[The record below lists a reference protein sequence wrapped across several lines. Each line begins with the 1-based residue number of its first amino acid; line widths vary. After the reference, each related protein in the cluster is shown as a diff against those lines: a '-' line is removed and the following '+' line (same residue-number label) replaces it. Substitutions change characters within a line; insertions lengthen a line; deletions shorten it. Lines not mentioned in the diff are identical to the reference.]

1 LSQPGWISAD
11 GDAVLVQVRLQP
23 RASRNGITGER
34 AGRLAVRVAAAPVD
48 GRANA
53 ALCKLLAKA
62 AGVPRSSVVIVQGES
77 AREKVV
83 RIEGAAVADLAARLE
98 PR

>member
-1 LSQPGWISAD
+1 MSEPGWISDD
-11 GDAVLVQVRLQP
+11 GDAALVSVRLQP
-23 RASRNGITGER
+23 RASRNMIVGER
-34 AGRLAVRVAAAPVD
+34 AGRLAIRVAAPAQE

-62 AGVPRSSVVIVQGES
+62 AGVPRSRVEIVQGAS
-77 AREKVV
+77 AREKLV
-83 RIEGAAVADLAARLE
+83 RVGGAVAADLAARLE

>member
-1 LSQPGWISAD
+1 LTDPGWISDD
-11 GDAVLVQVRLQP
+11 GDAVLLRVRLQP
-23 RASRNGITGER
+23 RASRNTITGER

-62 AGVPRSSVVIVQGES
+62 VGVPRSSVEIVQGES

-83 RIEGAAVADLAARLE
+83 RIEGVVAADLAARLA
-98 PR
+98 P